1 MANNLFVKGEV
12 ASADKFNAFATE
24 LEGYKDEAA
33 ASAQESADSASDSA
47 ASALTAAEFGDNK
60 LTFADTTAG
69 LAGTTSGQYF
79 RVPQGVGN
87 VLAFRYY
94 KNNSGVAVEVAEYVG
109 QGSISNSIRQYA
121 TLSLAQND
129 VSAGNIAN
137 GSTCWI
143 NVSLDTELMEEYL
156 NTAGV
161 LSKTGRVVPSGRYVE
176 EIDNRIAQVD
186 GNNLVEIR
194 DDADNLIGYLS
205 GDGKLYLPYIG
216 DAIQDVLISLTGIIS
231 ENDGTDILRFGDGI
245 HSTFIQGGDGRVYV
259 PLLDLSIQDSF
270 KRIQSYTNL
279 KAGSDIFRFGDGIN
293 DTFIQASDG
302 KIYIPFLSLSLQD
315 EIKNLKNSSLSS
327 SSITTV
333 ETRNQTDTAA
343 YVVVPEGYTVEQIKW
358 SRDGIAIP
366 GANGYAYILT
376 AADFGKKITMSV
388 GSISGGN
395 RVSDKTSGQIGGI
408 SLESTGDSGSIY
420 AGFTLSAGD
429 DFNTLD
435 IITPSNP
442 SGKWFTTRTYLN
454 PPRGSDTLLGTMYD
468 TDPAF
473 TGFNDSNR
481 GVPVGFDNMRADGGV
496 LRLQARAATDAEKV
510 YMQGSRHE
518 LAAMVSS
525 VGAFSFYAGPA
536 GTGDCIIEWYAMFTH
551 KSQNPAGW
559 HPSLWTQSSLPSY
572 TYNSDEMDIVE
583 GTSQFATS
591 NYNIWGSDGSRT
603 GGGSLGPDKD
613 IFDGKY
619 HKVTA
624 ILNQSQ
630 VRIYIDDV
638 LSSTTT
644 IDANAVREPGYLLMS
659 SHVYNGTFH
668 GEAYSALAWEQ
679 LWKGATINVDWC
691 RIWRKTGLSHIK
703 PLVSVPSVNIDYGNS
718 GTILLP
724 AKSALW
730 GREDVLE
737 NVQVVMTEENEPG
750 GSHTVPY
757 NTLPPF
763 VTYDSVARTITI
775 GNGYTKAGRLN
786 FVIYGYLQDG
796 SSCEPAR
803 TWANIGPHYTG
814 SSLSLSSGQST
825 DLYPLWDCGVLVT
838 DGVKCK
844 KVIDCYSLPNG
855 LIFDSASCRLINF
868 NANAGTYSIVSVCS
882 NSAGQIATQNIN
894 ITLN

>member
-1 MANNLFVKGEV
+1 MTQYNTGNAVPSSDMPDAWDNNTTIDIFVNSPDLSVTTRTGIERDTMAGIEQK
-12 ASADKFNAFATE
+12 SADQRE
-24 LEGYKDEAA
+24 QIAA
-33 ASAQESADSASDSA
+33 D
-47 ASALTAAEFGDNK
+47 
-60 LTFADTTAG
+60 
-69 LAGTTSGQYF
+69 
-79 RVPQGVGN
+79 
-87 VLAFRYY
+87 
-94 KNNSGVAVEVAEYVG
+94 GVAVVEATR
-109 QGSISNSIRQYA
+109 QNLIPLSRQYM
-121 TLSLAQND
+121 TLAAAQAD
-129 VSAGNIAN
+129 IVNIPE
-137 GSTCWI
+137 GSTTYVRSPDDNALAI
-143 NVSLDTELMEEYL
+143 EYMNV
-156 NTAGV
+156 AGT
-161 LSKTGRVVPSGRYVE
+161 LTTTGRTMASGELVAD
-176 EIDNRIAQVD
+176 IDQRISQVD
-186 GNNLVEIR
+186 GENITEIH
-194 DDADNLIGYLS
+194 DDTGNIIGYLAA
-205 GDGKLYLPYIG
+205 DGRLFLPYLSNSV
-216 DAIQDVLISLTGIIS
+216 Q
-231 ENDGTDILRFGDGI
+231 DILN
-245 HSTFIQGGDGRVYV
+245 
-259 PLLDLSIQDSF
+259 LLSGLLSS
-270 KRIQSYTNL
+270 RSGT
-279 KAGSDIFRFGDGIN
+279 DIFRFGDGKN
-293 DTFIQASDG
+293 DTFIQSSDG
-302 KIYIPFLSLSLQD
+302 KVYIPLLELSVQE
-315 EIKNLKNSSLSS
+315 EINKLKKNASTSP
-327 SSITTV
+327 SIASV
-333 ETRNQTDTAA
+333 DTRNQVGSAA
-343 YVVVPEGYTVEQIKW
+343 YIVVPEGYLVDQIKW
-358 SRDGIAIP
+358 LRDGVVIP
-366 GANGYAYILT
+366 GATGHAYVLT
-376 AADFGKKITMSV
+376 SSDMMKKITMTI
-388 GSISGGN
+388 GSLLGGN
-395 RVSDKTSGQIGGI
+395 RVSDKTAGQIGGI
-408 SLESTGDSGSIY
+408 AMESAGPTGSLYE
-420 AGFTLSAGD
+420 GFTLSAGD
-429 DFNTLD
+429 DFNALD
-435 IITPSNP
+435 IITPANP
-442 SGKWFTTRTYLN
+442 LGRWFTTRTYLN

-536 GTGDCIIEWYAMFTH
+536 GSGDCIIEWYAMFTH

-603 GGGSLGPDKD
+603 GGGSLGPEKD
-613 IFDGKY
+613 IFDGRY

-638 LSSTTT
+638 LSSTTA

-703 PLVSVPSVNIDYGNS
+703 PLVAVPSVNIDYGNS

-737 NVQVVMTEENEPG
+737 NVQVVMAEENEPG
-750 GSHTVPY
+750 GSHSVPY

-763 VTYDSVARTITI
+763 VTYDTVARTITI

-814 SSLSLSSGQST
+814 ASLSLSSGQST

-838 DGVKCK
+838 DGVKCTK
-844 KVIDCYSLPNG
+844 TIGCYSLPDG
-855 LIFDSASCRLINF
+855 VIFDPKSSRLINF
-868 NANAGTYSIVSVCS
+868 GGAAGSYVI
-882 NSAGQIATQNIN
+882 NSACRNSVGQVASQKIN
-894 ITLN
+894 LILN

>member
-1 MANNLFVKGEV
+1 MRLLYRATCTMAQVPLPTPTDNQVPSTDIRDAVYAGAMLDKVVTSTEQKYTDRLGGEHYTVDGIKAEGDKVVEETRQNLIPL
-12 ASADKFNAFATE
+12 S
-24 LEGYKDEAA
+24 
-33 ASAQESADSASDSA
+33 
-47 ASALTAAEFGDNK
+47 
-60 LTFADTTAG
+60 
-69 LAGTTSGQYF
+69 
-79 RVPQGVGN
+79 
-87 VLAFRYY
+87 
-94 KNNSGVAVEVAEYVG
+94 
-109 QGSISNSIRQYA
+109 RQYMTVA
-121 TLSLAQND
+121 DAQAD
-129 VSAGNIAN
+129 IAN
-137 GSTCWI
+137 IPEGSTTYVRSPDDSTLAI
-143 NVSLDTELMEEYL
+143 EYMNVSGTLEP
-156 NTAGV
+156 
-161 LSKTGRVVPSGRYVE
+161 TGRTMASGELVAD
-176 EIDNRIAQVD
+176 IDQRISQVD
-186 GNNLVEIR
+186 GVNITEVHDETGNI
-194 DDADNLIGYLS
+194 IGYLAA
-205 GDGKLYLPYIG
+205 DGRLFLPYLSNSV
-216 DAIQDVLISLTGIIS
+216 Q
-231 ENDGTDILRFGDGI
+231 DILN
-245 HSTFIQGGDGRVYV
+245 
-259 PLLDLSIQDSF
+259 LLSGLLSS
-270 KRIQSYTNL
+270 RSGT
-279 KAGSDIFRFGDGIN
+279 DIFRFGDGKN
-293 DTFIQASDG
+293 DTFIQSSDG
-302 KIYIPFLSLSLQD
+302 QVYIPLLELSVQE
-315 EIKNLKNSSLSS
+315 EINQLKKNASTSP
-327 SSITTV
+327 SIASV
-333 ETRNQTDTAA
+333 DTRNQVGTAA
-343 YVVVPEGYTVEQIKW
+343 YIVVPEGYLVDQIKW
-358 SRDGIAIP
+358 LRDGVVIP
-366 GANGYAYILT
+366 GATGYAYVLT
-376 AADFGKKITMSV
+376 SADMMKKITMTI
-388 GSISGGN
+388 GSLLGGN
-395 RVSDKTSGQIGGI
+395 RVSDKTAGQIGGI
-408 SLESTGDSGSIY
+408 ALESAGPNGSLY
-420 AGFTLSAGD
+420 EGFTLSAGD
-429 DFNTLD
+429 DFNALD
-435 IITPSNP
+435 IITPANP
-442 SGKWFTTRTYLN
+442 LGRWFTTRTYLN

-481 GVPVGFDNMRADGGV
+481 GIPVGFDNMRAVGGV
-496 LRLQARAATDAEKV
+496 LRLQARTATDAEKV
-510 YMQGSRHE
+510 FMQGSRHE

-536 GTGDCIIEWYAMFTH
+536 GSGDCIIEWYAMFTH

-624 ILNQSQ
+624 VLNQSQ

-638 LSSTTT
+638 LSSTTA

-763 VTYDSVARTITI
+763 VTYDAVARTITI

-814 SSLSLSSGQST
+814 TSLSLSSGQST

-838 DGVKCK
+838 DGVKCTK
-844 KVIDCYSLPNG
+844 TIGCYSLPDG
-855 LIFDSASCRLINF
+855 VVFDSKSSRLINF
-868 NANAGTYSIVSVCS
+868 GAAAGSYVITSACRNSV
-882 NSAGQIATQNIN
+882 GQVASQKIN
-894 ITLN
+894 LTLN

>member
-1 MANNLFVKGEV
+1 MRLLYRATCTMAQVPLPTPTDNQVPSTDIRDAVYAGAMLDKVVTSTEQKYTDRLGGEHYTVDGIKAEGDKVVEETRQNLIPL
-12 ASADKFNAFATE
+12 SRQYMT
-24 LEGYKDEAA
+24 LAA
-33 ASAQESADSASDSA
+33 AQADIVNIPEGSTTYVRSPDDN
-47 ASALTAAEFGDNK
+47 ALAIEYMNV
-60 LTFADTTAG
+60 
-69 LAGTTSGQYF
+69 AGTLT
-79 RVPQGVGN
+79 
-87 VLAFRYY
+87 
-94 KNNSGVAVEVAEYVG
+94 
-109 QGSISNSIRQYA
+109 
-121 TLSLAQND
+121 T
-129 VSAGNIAN
+129 
-137 GSTCWI
+137 
-143 NVSLDTELMEEYL
+143 
-156 NTAGV
+156 
-161 LSKTGRVVPSGRYVE
+161 TGRTMASGELVAD
-176 EIDNRIAQVD
+176 IDQRISQVD
-186 GNNLVEIR
+186 GENITEIH
-194 DDADNLIGYLS
+194 DDTGNIIGYLAA
-205 GDGKLYLPYIG
+205 DGRLFLPYLSNSV
-216 DAIQDVLISLTGIIS
+216 Q
-231 ENDGTDILRFGDGI
+231 DILN
-245 HSTFIQGGDGRVYV
+245 
-259 PLLDLSIQDSF
+259 LLSGLLSS
-270 KRIQSYTNL
+270 RSGT
-279 KAGSDIFRFGDGIN
+279 DIFRFGDGKN
-293 DTFIQASDG
+293 DTFIQSSDG
-302 KIYIPFLSLSLQD
+302 KVYIPLLELSVQE
-315 EIKNLKNSSLSS
+315 EINKLKKNASTSP
-327 SSITTV
+327 SIASV
-333 ETRNQTDTAA
+333 DTRNQVGSAA
-343 YVVVPEGYTVEQIKW
+343 YIVVPEGYLVDQIKW
-358 SRDGIAIP
+358 LRDGVVIP
-366 GANGYAYILT
+366 GATGHAYVLT
-376 AADFGKKITMSV
+376 SSDMMKKITMTI
-388 GSISGGN
+388 GSLLGGN
-395 RVSDKTSGQIGGI
+395 RVSDKTAGQIGGI
-408 SLESTGDSGSIY
+408 AMESAGPTGSLYE
-420 AGFTLSAGD
+420 GFTLSAGD
-429 DFNTLD
+429 DFNALD
-435 IITPSNP
+435 IITPANP
-442 SGKWFTTRTYLN
+442 LGRWFTTRTYLN

-481 GVPVGFDNMRADGGV
+481 GIPVGFDNMRADGGV

-536 GTGDCIIEWYAMFTH
+536 GSGDCIIEWYAMFTH

-624 ILNQSQ
+624 VLNQSQ

-638 LSSTTT
+638 LSSTAA

-659 SHVYNGTFH
+659 SHVYKGTFH
-668 GEAYSALAWEQ
+668 GETYSALAWEQ

-703 PLVSVPSVNIDYGNS
+703 PLVAVPSVNIDYGNS

-750 GSHTVPY
+750 GSHSVPY

-763 VTYDSVARTITI
+763 VTYDAVARAITI

-814 SSLSLSSGQST
+814 TSLSLSSGQST

-838 DGVKCK
+838 DGVKCTK
-844 KVIDCYSLPNG
+844 TIGCYSLPDG
-855 LIFDSASCRLINF
+855 VIFDPKSSRLINF
-868 NANAGTYSIVSVCS
+868 GAAAGNYVITGACRNSV
-882 NSAGQIATQNIN
+882 GQVASQKIN
-894 ITLN
+894 LTLN

>member
-1 MANNLFVKGEV
+1 MAFNPELGSTSPAVLLDNAERLDKLVNGDAPTEPDRAGVDLDTWRGMMAKNDEV
-12 ASADKFNAFATE
+12 RQNIIPLSKQYMT
-24 LEGYKDEAA
+24 LEAA
-33 ASAQESADSASDSA
+33 QAD
-47 ASALTAAEFGDNK
+47 
-60 LTFADTTAG
+60 
-69 LAGTTSGQYF
+69 
-79 RVPQGVGN
+79 
-87 VLAFRYY
+87 
-94 KNNSGVAVEVAEYVG
+94 
-109 QGSISNSIRQYA
+109 
-121 TLSLAQND
+121 
-129 VSAGNIAN
+129 IAN
-137 GSTCWI
+137 IPDGSTTYYRSPDDSTLAI
-143 NVSLDTELMEEYL
+143 EVMNVSGTLQP
-156 NTAGV
+156 
-161 LSKTGRVVPSGRYVE
+161 TGRTMASGELVAD
-176 EIDNRIAQVD
+176 IDQRISQVD
-186 GNNLVEIR
+186 GENITEIH
-194 DDADNLIGYLS
+194 DDTGNIIGYLAA
-205 GDGKLYLPYIG
+205 DGRLFLPYLSNSV
-216 DAIQDVLISLTGIIS
+216 Q
-231 ENDGTDILRFGDGI
+231 DILN
-245 HSTFIQGGDGRVYV
+245 
-259 PLLDLSIQDSF
+259 LLSGLLSS
-270 KRIQSYTNL
+270 RSGT
-279 KAGSDIFRFGDGIN
+279 DIFRFGDGKN
-293 DTFIQASDG
+293 DTFIQSSDG
-302 KIYIPFLSLSLQD
+302 KVYIPLLELSVQE
-315 EIKNLKNSSLSS
+315 EINKLKKNASTSP
-327 SSITTV
+327 SIASV
-333 ETRNQTDTAA
+333 DTRNQVGTAA
-343 YVVVPEGYTVEQIKW
+343 YIVVPEGYLVDQIKW
-358 SRDGIAIP
+358 LRDGVVIP
-366 GANGYAYILT
+366 GVTGHAYVLT
-376 AADFGKKITMSV
+376 SADMMKKITMTI
-388 GSISGGN
+388 GSLLGGN
-395 RVSDKTSGQIGGI
+395 RVSDKTAGQIGGI
-408 SLESTGDSGSIY
+408 ALESAGPTGSLY
-420 AGFTLSAGD
+420 EGFTLSAGD
-429 DFNTLD
+429 DFNALD
-435 IITPSNP
+435 IITPANP
-442 SGKWFTTRTYLN
+442 LGRWFTTRTYLN
-454 PPRGSDTLLGTMYD
+454 PPRGSDSLLGTMYD

-481 GVPVGFDNMRADGGV
+481 GGPVGFDNMRADDGV
-496 LRLQARAATDAEKV
+496 LRLQARAATDAEKIH
-510 YMQGSRHE
+510 MQGSRHE

-536 GTGDCIIEWYAMFTH
+536 GSGDCIIEWYAMFTH

-638 LSSTTT
+638 LSSTTA

-668 GEAYSALAWEQ
+668 GEVYSALAWEQ

-703 PLVSVPSVNIDYGNS
+703 PLVAVPSVNIDYGNS

-763 VTYDSVARTITI
+763 VTYDAVARIITI

-838 DGVKCK
+838 DGVKCTK
-844 KVIDCYSLPNG
+844 TIGCYSLPDG
-855 LIFDSASCRLINF
+855 VVFDSKSSRLINF
-868 NANAGTYSIVSVCS
+868 GGAAGGYVITSVCR
-882 NSAGQIATQNIN
+882 NSVGQVASQKIN
-894 ITLN
+894 LTLN